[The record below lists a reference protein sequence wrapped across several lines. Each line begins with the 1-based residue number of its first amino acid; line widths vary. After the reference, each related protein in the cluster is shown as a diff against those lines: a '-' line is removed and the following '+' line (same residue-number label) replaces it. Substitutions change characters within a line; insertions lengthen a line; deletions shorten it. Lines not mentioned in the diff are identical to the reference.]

1 MYDLILG
8 MIMGALGSLILWVT
22 VGRKMML
29 RYAGESVIRAFR
41 TPSKELELAISS
53 LSSIMWE
60 WLNTPSIE
68 ITVEQADDD
77 GEKKQVKTKI
87 SPMQQ
92 VLGTLINEVVGR
104 TLARLR
110 GAQGAATRD
119 MNKLQEALL
128 TGSGIPL
135 PRKGQTSMEFMVEQ
149 LAMRI
154 MPAIEKR
161 FNTLVDGTINNN
173 TQGGY

>member
-8 MIMGALGSLILWVT
+8 MAMGGLGSLVLWIT

-29 RYAGESVIRAFR
+29 KYAGASVIRAFR
-41 TPSKELELAISS
+41 TPSKELEEAIAG
-53 LSSIMWE
+53 LSSIMWD
-60 WLNTPSIE
+60 WLNEPSIE
-68 ITVEQADDD
+68 ITVEQAGED

-92 VLGTLINEVVGR
+92 VLGILINEVVTR
-104 TLARLR
+104 TLSRLR

-119 MNKLQEALL
+119 MNRLQESILSGA
-128 TGSGIPL
+128 GIPL
-135 PRKGQTSMEFMVEQ
+135 PRKGQSSMEFMVEQ

-154 MPAIEKR
+154 MPALEKK
-161 FNTLVDGTINNN
+161 FNTLVEGTVNNSN
-173 TQGGY
+173 QGGY